1 MGLLAAP
8 VPMPTVPEATR
19 LRAIGAMIP
28 TLLIAFPARNGD
40 AKEANQ
46 SKRNNH
52 YEKTRT
58 IRQHQCKEKGW
69 HQPPE
74 IQIHHRSQGLQEDE
88 GQEGWVQRKMKPHPD
103 DSIFKV
109 KDFINEL
116 SRVQDAYFESLCF
129 ELGLDGEDQLRD
141 HLFDYI
147 YNETEM
153 ITFGEYLD
161 KFGIGDLWDGL

>member
-1 MGLLAAP
+1 
-8 VPMPTVPEATR
+8 
-19 LRAIGAMIP
+19 
-28 TLLIAFPARNGD
+28 
-40 AKEANQ
+40 
-46 SKRNNH
+46 
-52 YEKTRT
+52 
-58 IRQHQCKEKGW
+58 
-69 HQPPE
+69 
-74 IQIHHRSQGLQEDE
+74 
-88 GQEGWVQRKMKPHPD
+88 MKPHPD

-129 ELGLDGEDQLRD
+129 ELGLDGEDQLKD

-153 ITFGEYLD
+153 VTFGEYLD